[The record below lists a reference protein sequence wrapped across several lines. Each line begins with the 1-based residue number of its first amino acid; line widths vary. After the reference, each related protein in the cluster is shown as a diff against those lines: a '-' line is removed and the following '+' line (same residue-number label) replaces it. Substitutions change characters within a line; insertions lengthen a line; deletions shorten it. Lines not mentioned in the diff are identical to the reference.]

1 MKSGACTNLQKNKK
15 KQISIL
21 AQLNCCSTGRILDIV
36 HVKIPV
42 QIEAGAGADPG
53 TEPEKKRNLM
63 QRLDELDATIKPL
76 EDEYRRTAEELIRIT
91 GK

>member
-1 MKSGACTNLQKNKK
+1 M
-15 KQISIL
+15 
-21 AQLNCCSTGRILDIV
+21 
-36 HVKIPV
+36 KIPV

-63 QRLDELDATIKPL
+63 QRLEELAALIKPL